1 MGNPRAFDHRPC
13 PGGGAFEPEV
23 SSLSNTRVLVEEF
36 SLKVKTLLSGAN
48 GLERQFSHW
57 RKTNQQH
64 YFARFYNICCSH
76 KKKVS
81 ILRGE
86 AILTQ
91 EGRNLLKLRIDQC
104 ITMIIFVKKHNLFK
118 QYMSSGE
125 LFVEFFFLTFL
136 KCSIV
141 CFENFKK
148 GKSPCWLKRYDGP
161 ILPHLCL
168 QRH

>member
-1 MGNPRAFDHRPC
+1 MITPIHSVSQARSLQYPPPPPDMGNPRAFDHRPC
-13 PGGGAFEPEV
+13 PRGGPFEPEV

-36 SLKVKTLLSGAN
+36 SLKVKALLSGAN
-48 GLERQFSHW
+48 GQKDNFTVKIDAYE

-76 KKKVS
+76 KKNVS

-125 LFVEFFFLTFL
+125 LFVEFFF
-136 KCSIV
+136 
-141 CFENFKK
+141 
-148 GKSPCWLKRYDGP
+148 
-161 ILPHLCL
+161 
-168 QRH
+168 

>member
-1 MGNPRAFDHRPC
+1 MLTSEKPT
-13 PGGGAFEPEV
+13 
-23 SSLSNTRVLVEEF
+23 SNT
-36 SLKVKTLLSGAN
+36 TLLDSTT
-48 GLERQFSHW
+48 FVVH
-57 RKTNQQH
+57 T
-64 YFARFYNICCSH
+64 

-125 LFVEFFFLTFL
+125 LFVEFFF
-136 KCSIV
+136 
-141 CFENFKK
+141 
-148 GKSPCWLKRYDGP
+148 
-161 ILPHLCL
+161 
-168 QRH
+168 

>member
-1 MGNPRAFDHRPC
+1 MITPSTAYLRRRSRSLQYPPPPPDMGKPRAFDHRPC

-57 RKTNQQH
+57 RLMLTSEKPTSTTTLLDSTTFVVH
-64 YFARFYNICCSH
+64 T

-91 EGRNLLKLRIDQC
+91 EGRNLLKLRNDQC

-118 QYMSSGE
+118 QYMSSCE
-125 LFVEFFFLTFL
+125 LFVEFFF
-136 KCSIV
+136 
-141 CFENFKK
+141 
-148 GKSPCWLKRYDGP
+148 
-161 ILPHLCL
+161 
-168 QRH
+168 